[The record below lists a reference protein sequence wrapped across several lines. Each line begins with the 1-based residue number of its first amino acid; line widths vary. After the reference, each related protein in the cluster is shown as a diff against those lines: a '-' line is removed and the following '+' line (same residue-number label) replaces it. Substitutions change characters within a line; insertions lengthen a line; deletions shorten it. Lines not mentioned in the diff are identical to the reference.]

1 MIVLASSSTVS
12 FLALSGILKLVD
24 LNLEPRPSA
33 KLASVAV
40 GPHVNG
46 GVLGFDAPELFRLDA
61 ELPVAA
67 LDSEL
72 LDLCFVL
79 PFTATDWSY
88 FEFVLFVDEPSDCS
102 LWSSDRIGE
111 GVAKLDR
118 PEVDS
123 DGDGVRVLL
132 RFLKS
137 SPLSRAGV
145 LVLLA
150 TAAEASRGDEAE
162 AGCLRVTSVA
172 DKLFVLLVR
181 LRDLLSFLGTR
192 ILGSSGFGFELPE
205 GLDIL
210 EVELEEWDEREAFL
224 FWLLDEEDLLV
235 ALLDLGLLDVDGLG
249 LLLTTA
255 VRTLSFLAWE
265 LGVLLPDRLAS
276 EGGLFVL
283 SDLTEVSSTDE
294 VELFSLAFLVPAEG
308 ETSLSVSLMS
318 EVCLLKS
325 AEGVDDWVILRLAD
339 GGCMVLVGV
348 LWRELIA
355 VVWFGV
361 LVRIYKIY

>member
-1 MIVLASSSTVS
+1 MIALASSS
-12 FLALSGILKLVD
+12 VD
-24 LNLEPRPSA
+24 LNLEPKPSA
-33 KLASVAV
+33 KLASVAA
-40 GPHVNG
+40 GPDVNG
-46 GVLGFDAPELFRLDA
+46 GVLGFDAPELFKPDA
-61 ELPVAA
+61 ELPAAA

-79 PFTATDWSY
+79 PFTATGWSY

-118 PEVDS
+118 PEADS

-150 TAAEASRGDEAE
+150 TAAAASRGDEAE
-162 AGCLRVTSVA
+162 AGCLRATSVA
-172 DKLFVLLVR
+172 DRLFVLLVR
-181 LRDLLSFLGTR
+181 LRDLVSFLGTR
-192 ILGSSGFGFELPE
+192 ALGSSGFGFEIPE
-205 GLDIL
+205 GVDIL
-210 EVELEEWDEREAFL
+210 EVEEWDEREAFL
-224 FWLLDEEDLLV
+224 FWLLDEEDLLA
-235 ALLDLGLLDVDGLG
+235 ALLGFGLFDVDGLG

-265 LGVLLPDRLAS
+265 LGVLLPDRLVS
-276 EGGLFVL
+276 EGGLFEV
-283 SDLTEVSSTDE
+283 SDLTEVSSTEE
-294 VELFSLAFLVPAEG
+294 VELLSLAFLVAAEG
-308 ETSLSVSLMS
+308 ERSLSVVSVMS
-318 EVCLLKS
+318 EVCRLKS

-339 GGCMVLVGV
+339 GGWMVLVGV

-355 VVWFGV
+355 VWFGV
-361 LVRIYKIY
+361 W